1 VADLSDEMLM
11 AYADGMLD
19 AAERVIVEA
28 AIREN
33 PEYQKKV
40 QKFRATSKPV
50 HQAIADGVDVS
61 RLDPLIESIRR
72 GEGASS
78 SAAATKNAGQVLTL
92 RSKKTQVLLSS
103 ARPSW
108 PTAMAASL
116 ALLVG
121 GTMGWLA
128 HRGSAPEPSAT
139 PALVAFANGSLR
151 AEGPLARVLETASS
165 GSAVEARAAGGR
177 AWQLKASFS
186 FRSVGG
192 SPCRRYEVGDAA
204 AGRFAGYACRGADGI
219 WLVQAHSK
227 IGNSVPDGSKFTPA
241 AGGEDGALDAAIR
254 AAMDGDVLQSG
265 EESELI
271 AKHWAENG
279 K

>member
-1 VADLSDEMLM
+1 MLM
-11 AYADGMLD
+11 AYADGILD
-19 AAERVIVEA
+19 AAERAIVEA

-33 PEYQKKV
+33 PEYQQKV
-40 QKFRATSKPV
+40 KKFRATLKPV

-61 RLDPLIESIRR
+61 RLDPLVERIRR
-72 GEGASS
+72 GEGAPSL
-78 SAAATKNAGQVLTL
+78 AAAIKNASQVATP
-92 RSKKTQVLLSS
+92 RSKTQVPLSS
-103 ARPSW
+103 VWPSW

-121 GTMGWLA
+121 AGAGWLA
-128 HRGSAPEPSAT
+128 HRASGPMATAT

-151 AEGPLARVLETASS
+151 AEGSLARVLESMSS

-186 FRSVGG
+186 FRSVSG
-192 SPCRRYEVGDAA
+192 SPCRRYEIGNDA
-204 AGRFAGYACRGADGI
+204 AGRFAGYACRSADGI
-219 WLVQAHSK
+219 WLVQAHTK
-227 IGNSVPDGSKFTPA
+227 VGNGAPDGTKFTPA
-241 AGGEDGALDAAIR
+241 AGSEDGALDAAIR
-254 AAMDGDVLQSG
+254 AATDGDVLQSG